1 MQRSFSDS
9 MILINLHFESYELK
23 SYLMTKSNNKRKNKS
38 VFYFMTV
45 AAVAVLAFVFI
56 IKEGQR
62 IKMENELLSY
72 EVW

>member
-1 MQRSFSDS
+1 MNSKVKS
-9 MILINLHFESYELK
+9 MAK
-23 SYLMTKSNNKRKNKS
+23 SNSKRKTKSA
-38 VFYFMTV
+38 FYFMTV
-45 AAVAVLAFVFI
+45 AAVAALAFVFI